1 MRIHVFAAAALAA
14 SLAFTPVYADGEH
27 HTQLSQCMH
36 NALIGAGVGAAIGAL
51 QHSRHHV
58 RNAAL
63 GAAVGGAATYGVCQ
77 LLSHREESRVENDY
91 QRSLS
96 SNSSVHDSWNA
107 DNGAHRSLNVAQP
120 TAASDAGSQ
129 CRHVSA
135 TVRDSDGSHALPPET
150 FCRNSSGQ
158 WVPA

>member
-1 MRIHVFAAAALAA
+1 MHIRVLTAAALAA
-14 SLAFTPVYADGEH
+14 ALAFTPVYADEEH

-36 NALIGAGVGAAIGAL
+36 NALIGAGVGAALGAL
-51 QHSRHHV
+51 QHSHHHV
-58 RNAAL
+58 RNAAI

-96 SNSSVHDSWNA
+96 SNAGVHDSWNA
-107 DNGAHRSLNVAQP
+107 DNGAHRSLSVAPP
-120 TAASDAGSQ
+120 TQASNGGSE
-129 CRHVSA
+129 CRNVSA

-158 WVPA
+158 WVPS